1 MKNNEQNHQD
11 KKEWGKEVFPL
22 LSWFKIGSVKNA
34 KVMVVGAGA
43 LGNEVLKNLALF
55 GVGNIVIVDFD
66 TIEYSNLTR
75 SILFRESDADKG
87 LFKAEVAA
95 NRLKEI
101 NPTINVIYIIGRLAN
116 DVGLALYRQMDV
128 VIGCLDGNFARL
140 QLNRMCMRAG
150 RPWIDGGIFNLSGT
164 AKVFVPGKHCY
175 ECELPESAK
184 NAIYNTFPCGGYA
197 RRNEKEGRV
206 ATTPVIASIIGA
218 IQVQEAMKLIHPEEL
233 ENGAFESLS
242 GSWFSYDGLFLN
254 AKKYKSEI
262 FDDSCAAHETW
273 EPIIKIPE
281 LSADTTVGDAL
292 GMIKDTL
299 GIQKAVINLRNDKF
313 VDKIVTRP
321 DNKRF
326 FPKLPE
332 SKIPDYIESN
342 PSIYNFL
349 QRDVEQNEI
358 ENISDQFPYT
368 EMTLKEIGIPY
379 NDILQVT
386 TENGYVYVE
395 LYADA
400 ENVKFKT

>member
-1 MKNNEQNHQD
+1 MQNNEPNHIEN
-11 KKEWGKEVFPL
+11 KEWGKEVFPL
-22 LSWFKIGSVKNA
+22 LSWFRIERVKSA

-87 LFKAEVAA
+87 LYKAEVAA

-101 NPTINVIYIIGRLAN
+101 NPSVNVKYIIGRLAN
-116 DVGLALYRQMDV
+116 DVGLAIYRQMDV
-128 VIGCLDGNFARL
+128 IIGCLDGNLARL

-150 RPWIDGGIFNLSGT
+150 KPWIDGGIFDLSGT
-164 AKVFVPGKHCY
+164 AKVFIPGRNCY
-175 ECELPESAK
+175 ECELSESAK
-184 NAIYNTFPCGGYA
+184 KTIYDTFPCGGYA

-218 IQVQEAMKLIHPEEL
+218 IQVQEAMKLIHQEEL
-233 ENGAFESLS
+233 DKGAFESLC

-254 AKKYKSEI
+254 AKKYKSEV
-262 FDDSCAAHETW
+262 FDDFCAAHEFW
-273 EPIIKIPE
+273 ETVIQISD
-281 LSADTTVGDAL
+281 LSADTSVGD
-292 GMIKDTL
+292 TL
-299 GIQKAVINLRNDKF
+299 EILKQYLMVQKAVINLRNDKF

-321 DNKRF
+321 DNKRY

-332 SKIPDYIESN
+332 SKIPDYIENN
-342 PSIYNFL
+342 PSIYNCL
-349 QRDVEQNEI
+349 QKDVEQNEI
-358 ENISDQFPYT
+358 ENISDQFPYM
-368 EMTLKEIGIPY
+368 EMSLKEIGIPY

-395 LYADA
+395 LHADA
-400 ENVKFKT
+400 KE